1 MNTPIT
7 NYNMMKKIIITFCLC
22 SFMLTSYGQKTQ
34 SDDYYKGIEYYENLK
49 LTTEQKSS
57 IKKVNQEMASQ
68 FAAIGKDRT
77 LSGYEKGQKKRA
89 LSIKKQEA
97 IQKILTENQK
107 KIWEDGVKANS
118 DKASSGDTTL
128 RKSISDKYD
137 SSLDKLNDKY
147 EADKDKIENNQNL
160 TKEEKK
166 AQTKALKEAYK
177 IQKEKMKKEKK
188 EVKDNL

>member
-1 MNTPIT
+1 
-7 NYNMMKKIIITFCLC
+7 MKKIIFTLCLC
-22 SFMLTSYGQKTQ
+22 SFMLTSYAQKTQ

-49 LTTEQKSS
+49 LTAEQKSS

-107 KIWEDGVKANS
+107 KIWADGAKANS
-118 DKASSGDTTL
+118 DKTSSGDTTL
-128 RKSISDKYD
+128 RRSISNKYD
-137 SSLDKLNDKY
+137 SSLDKLSDKY
-147 EADKDKIENNQNL
+147 EADKAKIENNPNL
-160 TKEEKK
+160 TKEAKK
-166 AQTKALKEAYK
+166 AQTKALKAAYK
-177 IQKEKMKKEKK
+177 AQKEKMKKEKK